1 MRLKVALVYSG
12 FDVPGRRAG
21 KLSLG
26 GFLLKRWRLTL
37 LVSFVLVSFVLVVA
51 ELVPVRLWDEFH
63 TV

>member
-1 MRLKVALVYSG
+1 MSQEDER
-12 FDVPGRRAG
+12 G

-37 LVSFVLVSFVLVVA
+37 LVSFVLVVA
-51 ELVPVRLWDEFH
+51 KLVPVRLWDEFH

>member
-1 MRLKVALVYSG
+1 MSQEDERGKV
-12 FDVPGRRAG
+12 
-21 KLSLG
+21 SLG

-37 LVSFVLVSFVLVVA
+37 LVSFVLVSFVLVSFVLVSFVLVVA